1 MKLDLKKNN
10 SFTRTLNV
18 IMSWDDVK
26 DDYQK
31 EFNRIKSNYT
41 PQEEEKA
48 WYLVLLLYYSKR
60 IILQALRPNL

>member
-26 DDYQK
+26 
-31 EFNRIKSNYT
+31 E
-41 PQEEEKA
+41 
-48 WYLVLLLYYSKR
+48 L
-60 IILQALRPNL
+60 IIQGINC